1 MEGGDRERDGGE
13 GGRDGDE
20 NKTSSGVDLVK
31 HSWEKSLCEVC
42 VREQGRREGEGV

>member
-1 MEGGDRERDGGE
+1 METERGMDRE

-31 HSWEKSLCEVC
+31 QSLCEVC
-42 VREQGRREGEGV
+42 VREQGGREGEGV